1 MPDYRRDEVLGR
13 LRTEL
18 DSGKHLL
25 AVGAGTGITAKFAE
39 QRWCRP
45 HRNLQL
51 RSLPNVRIRL
61 LRRTLGLR

>member
-25 AVGAGTGITAKFAE
+25 AVGAGN
-39 QRWCRP
+39 RH
-45 HRNLQL
+45 HRE
-51 RSLPNVRIRL
+51 IR
-61 LRRTLGLR
+61 